1 MNTQIQAHTIR
12 RAIASETLS
21 DVTSAC
27 RLLSASSVDEH
38 GGLILVI
45 GMSTRRKTGGHS
57 LFAPGRIA
65 LYQPNA
71 MRRTPRYG
79 VSIRILTDPCT

>member
-45 GMSTRRKTGGHS
+45 GFSNSLHEGRRGATPCLH
-57 LFAPGRIA
+57 LVEL
-65 LYQPNA
+65 LYISQ
-71 MRRTPRYG
+71 TLCVG
-79 VSIRILTDPCT
+79 LHDTE

>member
-45 GMSTRRKTGGHS
+45 GFTIVCTKEGGGP
-57 LFAPGRIA
+57 LP
-65 LYQPNA
+65 
-71 MRRTPRYG
+71 
-79 VSIRILTDPCT
+79 VCTW

>member
-1 MNTQIQAHTIR
+1 MDTQIQAHTVR
-12 RAIASETLS
+12 RAIASETSTS
-21 DVTSAC
+21 DVSSAC

-79 VSIRILTDPCT
+79 VSI